1 MIGNIEYDK
10 FKNIINILEKA
21 NNNVKEIITLNK
33 EKLEVESV
41 KMNRF
46 SQEVDNYIKFLKS
59 TYQINNDADKALNN
73 LKQLNN

>member
-21 NNNVKEIITLNK
+21 NNNVKQIILLNT
-33 EKLEVESV
+33 EKIENQSI

-46 SQEVDNYIKFLKS
+46 SQEVDNYIKFLKN

-73 LKQLNN
+73 LKELNN